1 MQKGYRAKSR
11 ENKKLLILCYL
22 YHMGKKEII
31 AHWLLMAERDWKSV
45 LALHEASQHMHALF
59 FSHLVIE
66 KMLKAHWAKDNQE
79 SEPPRIHDLEYLYN
93 QTELKLSADQV
104 DLLGVMN
111 SWNLEGRYQDYK
123 DKFYKRTTKSYTEEK
138 LKLVD
143 NLRICL
149 LSELQNKL

>member
-1 MQKGYRAKSR
+1 
-11 ENKKLLILCYL
+11 
-22 YHMGKKEII
+22 
-31 AHWLLMAERDWKSV
+31 
-45 LALHEASQHMHALF
+45 
-59 FSHLVIE
+59 LVIE
-66 KMLKAHWAKDNQE
+66 KILKAHWAKDNEE

-123 DKFYKRTTKSYTEEK
+123 DKFYKRTTKSYTEDK

-143 NLRICL
+143 TLRLCL
-149 LSELQNKL
+149 LSELQNK

>member
-1 MQKGYRAKSR
+1 MDSY
-11 ENKKLLILCYL
+11 LCL
-22 YHMGKKEII
+22 MGKKEII
-31 AHWLLMAERDWKSV
+31 AHWLTMAERDWKSV
-45 LALHEASQHMHALF
+45 LALHEAGQHMHALF

-66 KMLKAHWAKDNQE
+66 KILKAHWAKDNEE

-93 QTELKLSADQV
+93 QTELKLTADQV

-143 NLRICL
+143 QLRLCL
-149 LSELQNKL
+149 LSELQNK